1 MVANQLLFP
10 IPSYPVLLVN
20 ISQKITIISPFLCII
35 PQAQLLRV
43 VKRDDPPSYV
53 CWCITQLLPISAYPS
68 VRSSSLPV
76 NIVKN

>member
-35 PQAQLLRV
+35 PQTQLLRV
-43 VKRDDPPSYV
+43 VKWDDPPSYV
-53 CWCITQLLPISAYPS
+53 CWCITQLLPISTYPS
-68 VRSSSLPV
+68 VRSSSIPV
-76 NIVKN
+76 NLVKY